1 MKKVIIL
8 AAFIVGIS
16 YSAEAQLKTNN
27 STQVEKV
34 DHRTDAEKLV
44 AYKSHLEALDTKEA
58 WIRSNPEELKIAKEQ
73 GWFVNADKTR
83 KELKAQI
90 AEIENKK

>member
-27 STQVEKV
+27 TSKVEKV
-34 DHRTDAEKLV
+34 DDKTDAEKLT
-44 AYKSHLEALDTKEA
+44 AYKDLLKALDTKEA

-73 GWFVNADKTR
+73 GWFVKAENTR
-83 KELKAQI
+83 KDVQAKVAQ
-90 AEIENKK
+90 IENKK